1 MSQVTVEDRVIQFL
15 KSLNIEFN
23 FEEDSKFRG
32 QKYGTFLFYYG
43 NFLDIFLL
51 KYIETNNLKDPNN
64 NKKIIFDEK
73 LMNFFEILRTISE
86 ERETP
91 LLLDNNSF
99 YLIDFMTL
107 FELCVKGKNRN
118 DDEDLNR
125 YDFREITKLEK
136 KLKYELIKNN
146 QDNYIY

>member
-23 FEEDSKFRG
+23 FDENSKCRG

-64 NKKIIFDEK
+64 NKKINFDEN
-73 LMNFFEILRTISE
+73 LIIFFEILRTISQ
-86 ERETP
+86 ERGTS
-91 LLLDNNSF
+91 LLLDDDSF
-99 YLIDFMTL
+99 YFIDFMTI

-118 DDEDLNR
+118 DDEDLSR
-125 YDFREITKLEK
+125 YDLREITKLQK
-136 KLKYELIKNN
+136 KLKYESIKNN
-146 QDNYIY
+146 QDNNNY